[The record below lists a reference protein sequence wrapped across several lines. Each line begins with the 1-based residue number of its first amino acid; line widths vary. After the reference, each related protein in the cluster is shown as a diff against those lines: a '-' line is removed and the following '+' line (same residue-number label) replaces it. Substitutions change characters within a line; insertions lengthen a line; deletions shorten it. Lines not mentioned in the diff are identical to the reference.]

1 MSDKSETVTNC
12 DEASLF
18 ATPEKGDE
26 VVISGIAGRF
36 PDSDNMTHFQ
46 ENLFNKVD
54 LVTDDD
60 RRWKLD
66 HPEIPQRTGKING
79 IGKFDSLFFGV
90 HFKQAH
96 TLDPMCRML
105 LEHAYE
111 AIIDAGVNPRQLR
124 GSNTGVFIGACF
136 SESEKTWFYEKLQV
150 NGFGIT
156 GCSRA
161 MLANRIS
168 YWLGS
173 HGPSYTVDSACSSSL
188 FALDHAYR
196 AIRSGQC
203 DAAIVGGANLC
214 LHPYVS
220 LQFSRLGVLASDGK
234 CKSFDAD
241 ANGYVR
247 SETISVIFLQKAKN
261 AKRIYAKVVH
271 TKTNCDGFKEQGITF
286 PSTVMQS
293 ALLQQF
299 YKECRVSPSSL
310 AYVEAHGTG
319 TKVGD
324 PEEVY
329 ALEKV
334 FCPGRTTPL
343 RIGSIKSNL
352 GHSEPASG
360 LCSIAKVIIAMQSG
374 YIPPNLNFKRPR
386 EGVTALED
394 GRIQVITELTPWD
407 GGYVGVNSFG
417 FGGANA
423 HILLES
429 HSKKKINNG
438 QPEDDL
444 PRLVVASGRTE
455 EAVTTI
461 LNSLESRATD
471 AEYVSLFHSIHLE
484 EIPGHLYRGY
494 TILPPRGLPQDSIRD
509 VQHYPG
515 AKRPVWFVFSGMG
528 SQWAGMGE
536 ALMKI
541 PAFAKAIDKC
551 DAALKPH
558 GVDIINILTN
568 KDPKTFDNILNSFVG
583 IAAVQVGLVDVLTSI
598 GIVADN
604 IIGHSVGEL
613 GCAYADG
620 CFTAEQM
627 VLSAYSRGLASIETE
642 LIYGSMAAVGLGYE
656 EIKDL
661 CPPDIEVA
669 CHNAAES
676 STISGPAESMKKFV
690 AELQANNIF
699 AREVP
704 CSNIAYHSRYIAAA
718 GPKLLNYLQKVIP
731 DPKPRSQKWLSTSV
745 PRNKWNTTSAR
756 LCSAEYHTNNLLS
769 PVLFEE
775 TSNLIPTNAITI
787 EIAPHGLLQAIL
799 RRSLDENVTNV
810 ALTKRGHKDNTQVL
824 LQAVGKLYEVG
835 LHPNLADLYPKI
847 EYPVSNGTPMISPL
861 VRWEH
866 SDDWYVTCYRMQEKI
881 TSGERI
887 VEVTLADEDFEWMA
901 GHVIDGR
908 NLFPATGYLVLIWET
923 VGMMRGELYTEVS
936 VVFEDVRFHRA
947 TTIPKEGSV
956 ELTLMV
962 QKGSGRFEVVEGGTA
977 VVTGLIRAISNPS
990 QERVSDEILCE
1001 ELDEL
1006 NATGRDVYKELR
1018 LRGYQYAGVFR
1029 GIKRTSLSGTKG
1041 RIAWM
1046 NNWVAFMDNMLQM
1059 EILGT
1064 DTRGLYVPTG
1074 IQKLVIDTKSHW
1086 TAIQSMPDDDKEFT
1100 VQVDR
1105 DLNLTVAGGVE
1116 IRGLKAGAIARR
1128 KPAGDPVLEKFQFI
1142 AHRDRAEMALKDI
1155 ACIAT
1160 HIALE
1165 NHRGFKV
1172 KTAELIGEVD
1182 NVSPENLTS
1191 LLIQEILSDLPLIQA
1206 DINVVGSQEK
1216 FTNDVLPSTIT
1227 VSELKKLSTDGDAL
1241 MVISHG
1247 VFASKN
1253 HEILKQLQA
1262 VMVDGGFLLAREPLS
1277 IDSAIF
1283 ATIRREGLDVI
1294 LEKRTDREFIILLR
1308 KQSRL
1313 PEISAV
1319 IPINNYEFT
1328 WLSKLQA
1335 ALEAEKEKKDSRN
1348 RRILL
1353 LSEGNFESGLLGLAN
1368 CLQKEPGGEIVRGL
1382 LIQDSRAPKFSL
1394 ENPFY
1399 SEQLRLDLAQN
1410 VLCSG
1415 KSWGSYRFLP
1425 LDPLKIQPV
1434 YHTQLAQL
1442 VRGDLSSLKWMEG
1455 SIQPG
1460 SRSDGLIKVHYS
1472 SLNFRDIMVSTG
1484 KLATEV
1490 VGRTRLQ
1497 QECVI
1502 GYEYSGIDLKGHR
1515 IMGMI
1520 PCGSF
1525 SNYCIRDAE
1534 LAWTVPDDWTLEDA
1548 ATVPAAYGTAYYALY
1563 MNGKMR
1569 KGDKVLIHVGTGG
1582 VGQAAIRLA
1591 LCEGCEVFTTVGTP
1605 EKREFI
1611 KKKFPQIDDNHIG
1624 NSRDTSFEQLI
1635 LGETQGLGVDIVLNS
1650 LAEEKLQASVRC
1662 LAQGGRFLEIGKFDL
1677 VANNNLGMEVFL
1689 KEISFYGIL
1698 VDNLFYFVGRK
1709 REELRALFQK
1719 GLSAGVIKPISR
1731 TVFSMNQTEE
1741 AFRYMAA
1748 GKHIGK
1754 VIMKIRDENPT
1765 GKPTLPLA
1773 LPRYYCL
1780 EDSSYLILGG
1790 LGGFG
1795 LELADWLALRGA
1807 RKLVLTSRRGINT
1820 GYQRMRI
1827 NVWKGW
1833 GVKVVII
1840 VGKDASTHEGCEAI
1854 LKEAAALGPVDAIF
1868 NLAVVLKD
1876 GLCENQ
1882 TVESFEES
1890 FKVKAWATKQLD
1902 KLSRI
1907 LCPNLRHFVV
1917 FSSVSCGRGNA
1928 GQTNYGM
1935 ANSIMERIC
1944 ESRAAENLPALAIEW
1959 GAVGDVGLVAEMQE
1973 EHKEIVIGGTLQQR
1987 ISSCLQELDGFLR
2000 QNSTI
2005 VSSMVVAEKRA
2016 GGANAT
2022 NIVDTVIN
2030 IMGLKDLKTVSVHTP
2045 LAEIGMDSMMAVEIK
2060 QTIEREFEVFMTA
2073 QDIRA
2078 LNFAKLQDLSAKLFE
2093 ESIKHEKI
2101 TELATDLGGIKILI
2115 RTLGTANLNKDICV
2129 PLPTKAEDRR
2139 GEVFILPG
2147 IEGTHMVFN
2156 SLAPKLRAPT
2166 TCLQLPLT
2174 IPNVVTIGDMA
2185 DYFLPHVKE
2194 RNKDRRDFIIA
2205 GYSFGSLVAIEL
2217 VRRLE
2222 SEGLHGRLVLIDGAP
2237 DYMKAVLNQNLM
2249 AETDDQLQS
2258 RVLSEIMD
2266 MLAPSVTA
2274 TLVEELQNCVNWE
2287 SKLAAFTKVL
2297 PAAKN
2302 LDFPTETQQEICSAI
2317 YHRIKAILNYDV
2329 SALSPL
2335 ETPIIL
2341 LRPKIHSV
2349 RSMPEDY
2356 GLKKITQGKIE
2367 VHYVEGNHV
2376 TMLEDNICA
2385 TAINGEPIE
2394 DAASFKKSIM
2404 EDGANLAP
2412 IIPASNVSRS

>member
-444 PRLVVASGRTE
+444 PRLVVVSGRTE

-881 TSGERI
+881 TSGERM

-1105 DLNLTVAGGVE
+1105 DLNVTVAGGVE

-1227 VSELKKLSTDGDAL
+1227 VSELKKLSSDGDAL

-1382 LIQDSRAPKFSL
+1382 LIQDSRAPKFTL

-1434 YHTQLAQL
+1434 YHTKLTQL

-1534 LAWTVPDDWTLEDA
+1534 LAWSVPDDWTLEDA

-1611 KKKFPQIDDNHIG
+1611 KKNFPQIDDNHIG

-1731 TVFSMNQTEE
+1731 TVFSMSQTEE

-1833 GVKVVII
+1833 GVKVVVI

-2139 GEVFILPG
+2139 GEVFMLPG

-2266 MLAPSVTA
+2266 ILAPSVTA

-2317 YHRIKAILNYDV
+2317 YHRIKAILNYDI

-2412 IIPASNVSRS
+2412 IIPASNISRS